1 MPRAKKEEVKE
12 EKKTTKSTQKT
23 VVDNLEKAFEE
34 FDNYINF
41 AAIRR
46 TTSAGRRTP
55 TICRSPRTI

>member
-34 FDNYINF
+34 FDNYINLDF
-41 AAIRR
+41 SKI
-46 TTSAGRRTP
+46 TTSLVKDIKANEE
-55 TICRSPRTI
+55 S